1 MKEIDPT
8 EFDLI
13 QFIRDQD
20 RVEDKAIVRSIG
32 DDCAVWR
39 SHPSVQY
46 LVSTDLLVEE
56 VHFRRQWISPRFLGR
71 KAFLVNLSDL
81 AAMGARPFCCLLSLS
96 LPACLT
102 GSFFEEVIAGFRRE
116 CKQNKTTLVG
126 GDLSSGREIQISVTI
141 IGTVESG
148 SPVYRSAAKPG
159 DHIFL
164 IGNPGRAQAGL
175 EYLQGCSPVGLDSV
189 SSREELRHWAGKG
202 PELEWLTAHLVPE
215 IPLEPAAWL
224 RENHLVNAMIDSSD
238 GLGNDLCHILKESGL
253 TGEIL
258 LDQLPKIAG
267 IRDRR
272 RWKRLVLDGGED
284 YCLLGTCDSEQARRI
299 HERYPASF
307 PEPRWIGRLQPGKP
321 RLLVVDRG
329 QKELYRRKGFDHFT

>member
-1 MKEIDPT
+1 LKEIDPT

-141 IGTVESG
+141 IGTVES
-148 SPVYRSAAKPG
+148 V
-159 DHIFL
+159 L
-164 IGNPGRAQAGL
+164 
-175 EYLQGCSPVGLDSV
+175 
-189 SSREELRHWAGKG
+189 SSRTGFGEQPRGIEALGRQRTGTG
-202 PELEWLTAHLVPE
+202 MVDRSPGTRD
-215 IPLEPAAWL
+215 PA
-224 RENHLVNAMIDSSD
+224 R
-238 GLGNDLCHILKESGL
+238 
-253 TGEIL
+253 TGSL
-258 LDQLPKIAG
+258 AQ
-267 IRDRR
+267 
-272 RWKRLVLDGGED
+272 
-284 YCLLGTCDSEQARRI
+284 
-299 HERYPASF
+299 
-307 PEPRWIGRLQPGKP
+307 GKP
-321 RLLVVDRG
+321 PGQRHDRF
-329 QKELYRRKGFDHFT
+329 Q